1 MEDVSDSDSGTKRRK
16 FKNGECDNNRTV
28 HEEAAKDETFD
39 IVVWIRSR
47 RLQWLGHILRRGR
60 ERQIKQAIFE
70 MYKNPTVGD
79 LLMDTP
85 KTSSCRE
92 LCTYV
97 MDREY

>member
-1 MEDVSDSDSGTKRRK
+1 MKNK
-16 FKNGECDNNRTV
+16 NKKNGQESLLKHLTV
-28 HEEAAKDETFD
+28 HEEAAKDKIFD
-39 IVVWIRSR
+39 IVVSIRSR
-47 RLQWLGHILRRGR
+47 RLQWLGHILRTGR

-79 LLMDTP
+79 LLMDTCTP